1 MDKQL
6 PFIESVMSIE
16 TIGEAC
22 NRYIAAVWEE
32 LYKEKYEQL
41 AKAFLEIED
50 AAYGLYLDELMPP
63 LFERLEGAG
72 FQVLG
77 PVKEDDFVI
86 GKCLKFSD
94 SLEKWGT
101 EDNRTRLFWNVIHNE
116 RHEPIGT
123 LITSIPHSHLG
134 FEIPR
139 APQVYSLNQTEREQ
153 IVEGIRQIMREVGQD
168 RIEK

>member
-6 PFIESVMSIE
+6 PVIVNSMSIE
-16 TIGEAC
+16 EIGEAG

-32 LYKEKYEQL
+32 VYEERYEQL
-41 AKAFLEIED
+41 VKAFQEIED
-50 AAYGLYLDELMPP
+50 AAYGLYLDQLMPP
-63 LFERLEGAG
+63 LFERLEQAG
-72 FQVLG
+72 FQALG

-101 EDNRTRLFWNVIHNE
+101 EDNRTRLFWNVIRNE

-123 LITSIPHSHLG
+123 LITAIPHSHLN
-134 FEIPR
+134 FDIPR
-139 APQVYSLNQTEREQ
+139 APQLYTLKQTEREQ
-153 IVEGIRQIMREVGQD
+153 IVEGIRQIMRE
-168 RIEK
+168 